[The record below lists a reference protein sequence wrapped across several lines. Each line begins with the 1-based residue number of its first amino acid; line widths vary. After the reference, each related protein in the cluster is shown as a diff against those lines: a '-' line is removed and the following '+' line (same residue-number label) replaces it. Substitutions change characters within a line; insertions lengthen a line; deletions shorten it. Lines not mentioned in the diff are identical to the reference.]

1 MEIGQQNLKSQAV
14 FLAKILKTSLQT
26 MFPILNGGETVFK
39 ALEAPSLYIVLINL
53 PYIDIDVTFG
63 EI

>member
-14 FLAKILKTSLQT
+14 FLAKILKTQT